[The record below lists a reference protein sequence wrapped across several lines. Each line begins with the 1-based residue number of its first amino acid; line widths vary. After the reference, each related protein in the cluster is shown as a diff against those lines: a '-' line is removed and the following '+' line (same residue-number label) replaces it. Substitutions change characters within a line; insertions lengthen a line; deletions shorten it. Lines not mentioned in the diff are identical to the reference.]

1 MGACGGSPPSVF
13 RRDSSSR
20 SRGRLRRET
29 CTSPPTPFPARDAR
43 FTQSRILVNGLEAAS
58 SSSGCGRSR
67 FCGVARGLPRR
78 LAAPRVS
85 RFGGGTSSGVP
96 RGPPRR
102 SPHIWVCKPLFRGC
116 LGLCFLFWEVLY
128 CGFLGLGQILVRVG
142 LESWRAV
149 SCESFRNRIW
159 CSWKSSSISDACF
172 GS

>member
-1 MGACGGSPPSVF
+1 MESRVVLSIFGACGGSPPSVF

-78 LAAPRVS
+78 LAAPRIS
-85 RFGGGTSSGVP
+85 
-96 RGPPRR
+96 
-102 SPHIWVCKPLFRGC
+102 
-116 LGLCFLFWEVLY
+116 
-128 CGFLGLGQILVRVG
+128 RVG
-142 LESWRAV
+142 EELPREFPAARPAARPSGYFERFLYQPSPAIGSPPWPTEGAALRSGARRF
-149 SCESFRNRIW
+149 SLGSFGR
-159 CSWKSSSISDACF
+159 SALK
-172 GS
+172 